1 MRSALAAALLLAL
14 GACSKPDPSPPLKPS
29 GPLHAPLKSDT
40 RLGGGTPASNAP
52 AIALILDDLGEQY
65 DAGERA
71 LRLPGAVALAFLPG
85 TPHASEQARRAH
97 ALDKEVL
104 LHLPLQYANGRV
116 YPLGLSESLPRG
128 DYTRRLRAALN
139 TVPHV
144 RGVNNHQGS
153 LLTQQREPM
162 RWLMQ
167 DLATIGGLY
176 FVDSRTSAK
185 SVAYEVARS
194 SGVAAGRRDVFLDA
208 ERGDERVRAEWRRL
222 LGYAL
227 KNGSALGIG
236 HLYPETLGLLEQEL
250 PRLAQAGIRL
260 VPPSELIY
268 RQGGDRRR
276 RTAPLKLSAAALV
289 IPAPEPPPPGHRQA
303 AVATRPAGSP

>member
-1 MRSALAAALLLAL
+1 MRGAFAAAVLLAL
-14 GACSKPDPSPPLKPS
+14 SACSKPDSSPPLKTS
-29 GPLHAPLKSDT
+29 GPVRAPLKSDT
-40 RLGGGTPASNAP
+40 RLASGAPSSNAP
-52 AIALILDDLGEQY
+52 SIALILDDLGEQH

-85 TPHASEQARRAH
+85 TPHASAQARRAH
-97 ALDKEVL
+97 SLNKEVL

-116 YPLGLSESLPRG
+116 YPMGLSESLPRG

-139 TVPHV
+139 TVPHA

-167 DLATIGGLY
+167 DLAAIGGLY
-176 FVDSRTSAK
+176 FVDSRTAAN
-185 SVAYEVARS
+185 SVAYEIARS

-208 ERGDERVRAEWRRL
+208 ERGDAAVRAEWQRL
-222 LGYAL
+222 LRYAL

-276 RTAPLKLSAAALV
+276 RTTPLKLSAAALV
-289 IPAPEPPPPGHRQA
+289 IPAPELPPPARQQA